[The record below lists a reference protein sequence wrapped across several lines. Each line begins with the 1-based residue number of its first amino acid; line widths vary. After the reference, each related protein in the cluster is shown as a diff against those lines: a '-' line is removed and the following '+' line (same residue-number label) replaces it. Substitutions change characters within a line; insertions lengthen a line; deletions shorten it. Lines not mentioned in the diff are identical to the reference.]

1 MHPAVD
7 VPQDRASL
15 LVVRVWPDQGS
26 PDGFRARVTQVP
38 DVSEPMETTAVVNT
52 AVALHAAVRQL
63 LEHVVYLDR

>member
-7 VPQDRASL
+7 SPEDRASL
-15 LVVRVWPDQGS
+15 LVVRAWPDEAS

-52 AVALHAAVRQL
+52 AAALHLAVRQF